1 MTSVF
6 KTLFVRWPFLRFVEE
21 LLNIFTNVRI
31 CRYVALLYRHGY
43 NGWHIWYFCHVYI

>member
-21 LLNIFTNVRI
+21 LLNIFTN
-31 CRYVALLYRHGY
+31 G
-43 NGWHIWYFCHVYI
+43 